1 MPNIQ
6 FTNFARSTL
15 AVGAA
20 GGAVTLT
27 LAAGTGSRFPALS
40 GAQYFYLTLEN
51 ASLVREI
58 VRVTA
63 RSGDTLTVVRAQDNT
78 TAQTWNAGDVASL
91 RLNAKAIEE
100 AVTGTLLAA
109 NNLSDLANAATARIN
124 LGLDS
129 YADLDVT
136 QSFTRAQRGAPTA
149 LTDAATVAVDLAL
162 ANNFTL
168 TLAGNRTLGAPTN
181 QVAGQGGVI
190 VITQD
195 ATGSRTLAYNTAWK
209 FPGGTAPT
217 LTTTANAVDVLAYQ
231 VESASRITC
240 RMLNDVK

>member
-6 FTNFARSTL
+6 FTNFARSQV
-15 AVGAA
+15 AVGFSAIA
-20 GGAVTLT
+20 TTISVTG
-27 LAAGTGSRFPALS
+27 GTGGRFPALA

-51 ASLVREI
+51 ALLQREI

-63 RSGDTLTVVRAQDNT
+63 RSGDTLTVVRAQDST
-78 TAQTWNAGDVASL
+78 TARAWNAGDIVSL
-91 RLNAKAIEE
+91 RLNALAI
-100 AVTGTLLAA
+100 ADSLFGALAA
-109 NNLSDLANAATARIN
+109 SNNLSDLANAATARIN

-136 QSFTRAQRGAPTA
+136 QSFTRAQRGAPVA

-190 VITQD
+190 VITQS
-195 ATGSRTLAYNTAWK
+195 ATPYTLAYNTAWK

-231 VESASRITC
+231 VESATRITC